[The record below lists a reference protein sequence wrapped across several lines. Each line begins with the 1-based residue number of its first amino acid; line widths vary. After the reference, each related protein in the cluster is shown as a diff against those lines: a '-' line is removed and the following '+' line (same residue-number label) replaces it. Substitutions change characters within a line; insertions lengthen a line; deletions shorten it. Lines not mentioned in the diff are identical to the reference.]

1 MATTTPNYGWPVPTS
16 TDLVKDGATA
26 IEALGDAI
34 DSTVFGL
41 GSSGLVKINTTSFT
55 AVSSQAVD
63 NVFSATYDNYL
74 IHIKLSAISATDI
87 NLNFYLRDATPADIT
102 SGYQTEQLS
111 QAAGSISGISSGDGL
126 IGSTSNTNNG
136 QYDGYSMYLYS
147 PFLGVKKSY
156 NGSGHRQISGGTQYQ
171 IRTSGY
177 LNSTTSC
184 KGFKLLCSS
193 GTMTGKMSI
202 YGFSL

>member
-16 TDLVKDGATA
+16 TDLVKNGATA

-41 GSSGLVKINTTSFT
+41 GASGLVKINTTSFT
-55 AVSSQAVD
+55 AVSSQSVD

-74 IHIKLSAISATDI
+74 IHIKLSAISSADT
-87 NLNFYLRDATPADIT
+87 NLNFYLRSSVPADIT
-102 SGYQTEQLS
+102 TGYQTEFLS
-111 QAAGSISGISSGDGL
+111 QAAATIAGISSGDGL
-126 IGSTSNTNNG
+126 IGATSNTNNG
-136 QYDGYSMYLYS
+136 QYDGYTMYLYS
-147 PFLGVKKSY
+147 PFTTQKKSY
-156 NGSGHRQISGGTQYQ
+156 NTSGHRQISGGTQYQ
-171 IRTSGY
+171 IRAAGY

-184 KGFKLLCSS
+184 TGFKLLSSS
-193 GTMTGKMSI
+193 GTITGKMSI